1 MSAKT
6 ATRAA
11 YAAEKYGNDK
21 AFELSQQAYNEN
33 MALQQPFINAG
44 NLAFGLK
51 GSLNLD
57 DAALQNRFQQQQSAN
72 YQQAIN
78 AGVNNAGN
86 LTPQQQQAL
95 QSQLGLGLSQYGDY
109 NTLYQQEMGNRRQ
122 AYGDTNAITNNLQ
135 NMGLAGIT
143 SGVGLGGGLTGEW
156 AKNAMLNQDALV
168 GSQLALQEARA
179 KEQSG
184 KYALYGTALGAIG
197 NGAYAYSKYNNPNPY
212 GALDSTQIQTQTP
225 DFLGQ

>member
-1 MSAKT
+1 MSAKS

-11 YAAEKYGNDK
+11 YAAEKYANDK
-21 AFELSQQAYNEN
+21 AYELSKQAYNEN
-33 MALQQPFINAG
+33 MALQQPYIQAG

-57 DAALQNRFQQQQSAN
+57 DAALQNKFQQQQAAN

-86 LTPQQQQAL
+86 LTPMQAQAL

-109 NTLYQQEMGNRRQ
+109 NAQYQQEMGNRRQ
-122 AYGDTNAITNNLQ
+122 AYGDTNQAISGLQ
-135 NMGLAGIT
+135 NMGLSGIA

-156 AKNAMLNQDALV
+156 AKNAMLNQDALI
-168 GSQLALQEARA
+168 GSQLAAQAAKA

-184 KYALYGTALGAIG
+184 RYGLYGTALGAIN
-197 NGAYAYSKYNNPNPY
+197 NGVTEYISANPKTEPEPEPNPLQTDYY
-212 GALDSTQIQTQTP
+212 GNK
-225 DFLGQ
+225 F